1 MKISSY
7 IEDLKQCKLK
17 PGKPGMPSFMDAMLD
32 SVDIWSNEA
41 AKGYA
46 LTAAKRMGMNESQ
59 IDELLH
65 QMRLAFD
72 DLTVD
77 EAAQIKNSSTF

>member
-17 PGKPGMPSFMDAMLD
+17 PGRSDMPSFMDAMLD

-41 AKGYA
+41 AKGYV
-46 LTAAKRMGMNESQ
+46 LTAAQRMGLNDTQ
-59 IDELLH
+59 IDELLR

-77 EAAQIKNSSTF
+77 EAAQISNSSAF